1 MPYAPDTSLDA
12 LLLPAVMLL
21 GGRRIA
27 ALTGAGLSTASGI
40 PDYRGPGS
48 NRNARPPMRIH
59 MLLDDDEGYRRYW
72 ARSHQGWPTMRAAQP
87 NVAHHALAQWEQRS
101 TGSQLVG
108 VVTQNVDRLHDK
120 AGTRRRVEL
129 HGALAE
135 VVCVDC
141 GAHEPR
147 DDVQQRM
154 HQHNPM
160 WRQADADLAHEVRP
174 DGDVNVDEGHVRRFV
189 PPHCMRCDGRLKP
202 NVVFFGEHV
211 ERHKH
216 GDAEG
221 IVDDADALV
230 VVGSTLAIP
239 SASRLVRRMHNK
251 GAPVVLV
258 NLGPTLLTP
267 AQQRDWVTLHLDASC
282 TDVLPA
288 LVDALR

>member
-1 MPYAPDTSLDA
+1 MAIAPDLSLDD

-21 GGRRIA
+21 GGRRTA

-40 PDYRGPGS
+40 PDYRGPNS
-48 NRNARPPMRIH
+48 KRNARPPMRIH

-72 ARSHQGWPTMRAAQP
+72 ARSHQGWPTMRAAAP
-87 NVAHHALAQWEQRS
+87 NVAHHALARWETQGR
-101 TGSQLVG
+101 GQLVG

-120 AGTRRRVEL
+120 AGTQRRVEL

-141 GAHEPR
+141 GTTECR

-154 HQHNPM
+154 HALNPS
-160 WRQADADLAHEVRP
+160 WRRSDADLAHEVRP
-174 DGDVNVDEGHVRRFV
+174 DGDVNVDEVHVRRFQ
-189 PPHCMRCDGRLKP
+189 PPRCLRCNGRLKP

-211 ERHKH
+211 ERVKH
-216 GDAEG
+216 QRAEA
-221 IVDDADALV
+221 IVDDADALL

-239 SASRLVRRMHNK
+239 SASRLVRRMVDR

-258 NLGPTLLTP
+258 NLGPTLLTST
-267 AQQRDWVTLHLDASC
+267 QQRDWVTLHLDASC
-282 TDVLPA
+282 TEVLPA
-288 LVDALR
+288 LVDALVQ